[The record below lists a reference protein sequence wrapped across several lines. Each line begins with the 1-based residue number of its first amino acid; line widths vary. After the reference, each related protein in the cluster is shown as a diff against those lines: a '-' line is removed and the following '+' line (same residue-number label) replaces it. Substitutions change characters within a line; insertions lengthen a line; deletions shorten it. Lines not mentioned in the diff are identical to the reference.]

1 MDLRKSRTL
10 FEKAQRVIPGGVNS
24 PVRAFGSVGGTPV
37 FMDRG
42 EGEFLYDV
50 DGNRYL
56 DFVSSWGPLILG
68 HRPPVVLKAVENAL
82 KEGTSFGAPT
92 EAEINL
98 AEKVVQMV
106 PSVEKVRMVSS
117 GTEAAMTAI
126 RIARGFTG
134 RDKILKF
141 EGCYH
146 GHSDSFLMKAGSGVA
161 TLGIPGSPGVPK
173 SLAADTLLAPYNDWR
188 AVEKLAQAFGNDLA
202 AIIVEPVAGN
212 MGTVLPDEEFLNHL
226 QTITKQTQSLLIFDE
241 VITGFRLSEGG
252 AQKLFGIE
260 PDITCFG
267 KIIGGGLPVGAVGGR
282 CEVMDVLAPAGPVY
296 QAGTLSG
303 NPLAMAA
310 GFATLD
316 FIQKN
321 DIWTFLNQQADLF
334 VNRLKQ
340 WIQKKGLPLWVNQIG
355 SMFTIFFTEGPV
367 RDFSSASKTDTR
379 RYAVFFNSLLERGI
393 YFPPSAFET
402 VFMSAAMTQADLEFA
417 FEAITRSLEESFA

>member
-1 MDLRKSRTL
+1 
-10 FEKAQRVIPGGVNS
+10 
-24 PVRAFGSVGGTPV
+24 
-37 FMDRG
+37 
-42 EGEFLYDV
+42 
-50 DGNRYL
+50 
-56 DFVSSWGPLILG
+56 
-68 HRPPVVLKAVENAL
+68 
-82 KEGTSFGAPT
+82 
-92 EAEINL
+92 
-98 AEKVVQMV
+98 
-106 PSVEKVRMVSS
+106 
-117 GTEAAMTAI
+117 
-126 RIARGFTG
+126 
-134 RDKILKF
+134 
-141 EGCYH
+141 
-146 GHSDSFLMKAGSGVA
+146 MKAGSGVA

-212 MGTVLPDEEFLNHL
+212 MGTVLPDEDFLNHL
-226 QTITKQTQSLLIFDE
+226 QTITQQTQSLLIFDE

-321 DIWTFLNQQADLF
+321 DVWTLLNQQADLF

-355 SMFTIFFTEGPV
+355 SMFTIFFTEEPV
-367 RDFSSASKTDTR
+367 REFSSASKTDTR
-379 RYAVFFNSLLERGI
+379 RYAIFFNSLLERGI

-402 VFMSAAMTQADLEFA
+402 VFISAAMTQADLEFA

>member
-321 DIWTFLNQQADLF
+321 DIWAFLNQQADLF

>member
-1 MDLRKSRTL
+1 MNRGKSKIL
-10 FEKAQRVIPGGVNS
+10 FERAQRVIPGGVNS
-24 PVRAFGSVGGTPV
+24 PVRAFRSVGGTPV
-37 FMDRG
+37 FIDRG
-42 EGEFLYDV
+42 EGQFLYDA

-68 HRPPVVLKAVENAL
+68 HRSPVVLEAVEEAL
-82 KEGTSFGAPT
+82 KKGTSFGAPT
-92 EAEINL
+92 KAEINL

-126 RIARGFTG
+126 RMARGFTR

-188 AVEKLAQAFGNDLA
+188 TVEKLAQAYGSDLA

-212 MGTVLPDEEFLNHL
+212 MGTVLPDEDFLDHL
-226 QTITKQTQSLLIFDE
+226 QTITQQSQSLLIFDE
-241 VITGFRLSEGG
+241 VITGFRLSDGG
-252 AQKLFGIE
+252 AQKIFGIE

-316 FIQKN
+316 FLQKN
-321 DIWTFLNQQADLF
+321 DVWKSLNQQADRF
-334 VNRLKQ
+334 ANRLKQ
-340 WIQKKGLPLWVNQIG
+340 WIQQADLPLWINQIG
-355 SMFTIFFTEGPV
+355 SMFTIFFTEAPV
-367 RDFSSASKTDTR
+367 RDFSSASKTDTH
-379 RYAVFFNSLLERGI
+379 RYAVFFNRLLERGI

-402 VFMSAAMTQADLEFA
+402 VFVSAAMTQADLEFA
-417 FEAITRSLEESFA
+417 FEVITHSLEESFA

>member
-1 MDLRKSRTL
+1 MNRGKSKIL

-37 FMDRG
+37 FIDRG
-42 EGEFLYDV
+42 KGQFLFDA

-68 HRPPVVLKAVENAL
+68 HRPPVVLEAVKDAL
-82 KEGTSFGAPT
+82 RRGTSFGAPT
-92 EAEINL
+92 KAEINL

-126 RIARGFTG
+126 RMARGFTG

-188 AVEKLAQAFGNDLA
+188 AVEKLVQAHGKDLA

-212 MGTVLPDEEFLNHL
+212 MGTVLPDKDFLNHL
-226 QTITKQTQSLLIFDE
+226 QTITQQTQSLLIFDE
-241 VITGFRLSEGG
+241 VITGFRLSDGG
-252 AQKLFGIE
+252 AQKIFGIE

-316 FIQKN
+316 FLQKN
-321 DIWTFLNQQADLF
+321 DVWKSLNQRADLF
-334 VNRLKQ
+334 TNRLKK
-340 WIQKKGLPLWVNQIG
+340 WIQKKNLPLWVNQIG
-355 SMFTIFFTEGPV
+355 SMFTVFFTEGPV
-367 RDFSSASKTDTR
+367 RDFSGASKTDTN

-402 VFMSAAMTQADLEFA
+402 VFVSAAMTKADLEFA